1 MQYSAIP
8 LFKTHY
14 SLGKSILTLTSE
26 NESSEDEPSSVFDLV
41 KYLKLDSV
49 TLVEDS
55 MSGFLEAY
63 KSSEKRNLQLQYGLR
78 ITICSN
84 IENKTTESRAKEYK
98 LIVFAKNTKGYSD
111 LIKISTTACFEGFYY
126 YPRIDMLS
134 LKKLWSDNLVLAVP
148 FYDSFVYKNNFTYSI
163 CVPEFSFCDPIF
175 FTEDNNLPMD
185 RLLANK
191 VADYTKDKHE
201 VYKTQSI
208 YYESK
213 EDFLSYLTFRCI
225 SKRTTLNKPNLEH
238 CSSNEF
244 CAEAFK
250 EKYGQ

>member
-14 SLGKSILTLTSE
+14 SLGKSVLTLAPE
-26 NESSEDEPSSVFDLV
+26 GSSAEDEPSSVFDIA
-41 KYLKLDSV
+41 KHLKLDSV

-63 KSSEKRNLQLQYGLR
+63 KSSEKQNLQLQYGLR
-78 ITICSN
+78 ITICNN
-84 IENKTTESRAKEYK
+84 IENKTAESRAKEYK

-111 LIKISTTACFEGFYY
+111 LIKISTIACVEGFYY

-134 LKKLWSDNLVLAVP
+134 LKKLWSDNLVLAAP
-148 FYDSFVYKNNFTYSI
+148 FYDSFVYQNNFTYSI

-175 FTEDNNLPMD
+175 FIENNNLPMD
-185 RLLANK
+185 KLLENK
-191 VADYTKDKHE
+191 VVDYAKDKYE
-201 VYKTQSI
+201 IYKSQSI
-208 YYESK
+208 YYENK

-225 SKRTTLNKPNLEH
+225 SKRTTLNKPNIEH

-244 CAEAFK
+244 CAESFK